1 MTTTD
6 KKTVQI
12 IVALCAQKGV
22 NRVVVSPG
30 SRNAPLSI
38 AFNREKGIDCFVI
51 VDERS
56 AAFFALGMAQKTGE
70 AVALVCT
77 SGTAL
82 LNYAPAIAEAFY
94 QRIPLIILSADR
106 PTEWIG
112 QDDSQAI
119 NQQALFAN
127 YIKYSCQLPV
137 EIMCEDEAWHVNRS
151 VNEALNLAISGRKG
165 PVHIN
170 IPLREP
176 LYGTTTKNSTP
187 QRVFNQIEGDNSLA
201 EATLQELK
209 SRLDKTP
216 KIMLLAGILPT
227 QEKKLYQTAIRRL
240 EKLAHVI
247 VLAEPIS
254 NIQTDFTITTIDRV
268 LNVISAEE
276 AELFRP
282 DLLISFGGA
291 LVSKQIK
298 TFLKNNPPKE
308 HWYLGKGEVHI
319 DTFRQLTALIQV
331 APYTFLNQFFDN
343 QAISTNKYATQWL
356 DKTKIAKQRHD
367 LFMVSAPWSDLKAFE
382 VINAALPANSDL
394 QLGNSSAVRY
404 AHLFSMTKLNS
415 IQCNRGTSGIDGSSS
430 TAVGSAYLN
439 ELTTTFISGDISFYY
454 DSNALWNKYLS
465 SNLRIIVMK
474 NGGGSL
480 FRYIPGPSEVEE
492 LEEYFETA
500 QELNIEKMASL
511 YELPFYRA
519 SSEEELIA
527 ILPQFYAPHSK
538 TVILEVSTPRL
549 ENDKVLKEY
558 FSAMKKKYTNRI
570 ICQYEIFQ

>member
-415 IQCNRGTSGIDGSSS
+415 IQCNRGTSGIDGSTS
-430 TAVGSAYLN
+430 TAVGAAYLN

>member
-1 MTTTD
+1 MSTTTD

-22 NRVVVSPG
+22 EHVVVSPG

-38 AFNREKGIDCFVI
+38 AFNREERIECYII

-56 AAFFALGMAQKTGE
+56 AAFFALGLAQKTGE

-94 QRIPLIILSADR
+94 QRIPLIVLSADR

-119 NQQALFAN
+119 NQHQVFAN
-127 YIKYSCQLPV
+127 FTKFNCQLPV
-137 EIMCEDEAWHVNRS
+137 HINCEDEAWHVNRS
-151 VNEALNLAISGRKG
+151 VNEAINLAVSGRKG

-176 LYGTTTKNSTP
+176 LYGTTLQNNLP
-187 QRVFNQIEGDNSLA
+187 QRVFNQIESNSKLA
-201 EATLQELK
+201 ESDIQDLK
-209 SRLDKTP
+209 NRFSKTP
-216 KIMLLAGILPT
+216 KIMILVGILPA
-227 QEKKLYQTAIRRL
+227 QEKESFEAVISQI
-240 EKLAHVI
+240 EKIGNVI

-254 NIQTDFTITTIDRV
+254 NIQTPMSIRTIDRV
-268 LNVISAEE
+268 LNVISADE
-276 AELFRP
+276 AEVFSP

-298 TFLKNNPPKE
+298 TFLKNNHPKE
-308 HWYLGKGEVHI
+308 HWYIGKGEVHI

-331 APYTFLNQFFDN
+331 EPFTFFEQFFAN
-343 QAISTNKYATQWL
+343 YADLGNDYASQWEV
-356 DKTKIAKQRHD
+356 KAHIALQRHNH
-367 LFMVSAPWSDLKAFE
+367 FMASAPWSDLKAFE
-382 VINAALPANSDL
+382 VINSALPSNTDL

-404 AHLFSMTKLNS
+404 AHLFPQAKLNS
-415 IQCNRGTSGIDGSSS
+415 IQCNRGTSGIDGSTS
-430 TAVGSAYLN
+430 TAVGAAWVS
-439 ELTTTFISGDISFYY
+439 TVMTTFISGDISFFY

-465 SNLRIIVMK
+465 ANLRIIVMK

-480 FRYIPGPSEVEE
+480 FRFIPGPSDVEE
-492 LEEYFETA
+492 LDDYFETA

-511 YELPFYRA
+511 YELPFYSA

-538 TVILEVSTPRL
+538 AVILEVNTPRL
-549 ENDKVLKEY
+549 ENDKVLKGY
-558 FSAMKKKYTNRI
+558 FREMKNNMPI
-570 ICQYEIFQ
+570 G

>member
-1 MTTTD
+1 MSTTTD

-22 NRVVVSPG
+22 KHVVVSPG

-38 AFNREKGIDCFVI
+38 AFNREERIECYVI

-56 AAFFALGMAQKTGE
+56 AAFFALGLAQRTGGP
-70 AVALVCT
+70 VALVCT

-119 NQQALFAN
+119 NQQQIFQN
-127 YIKYSCQLPV
+127 FTKFNCQLPV
-137 EIMCEDEAWHVNRS
+137 EINCDDEAWHVNRS
-151 VNEALNLAISGRKG
+151 VNEAINLAVSGRKG

-176 LYGTTTKNSTP
+176 LYGTTPQNNLP
-187 QRVFNQIEGDNSLA
+187 QRVFNQIESNSLLA
-201 EATLQELK
+201 DSVLQDLK
-209 SRLDKTP
+209 NRLSKSP
-216 KIMLLAGILPT
+216 KIMILAGILPAH
-227 QEKKLYQTAIRRL
+227 EKESFEGIIRQI
-240 EKLAHVI
+240 EKIGNVI

-254 NIQTDFTITTIDRV
+254 NIQTPLSIRTIDRV

-276 AELFRP
+276 SEVFRP

-308 HWYLGKGEVHI
+308 HWYIGKGEVHI

-331 APYTFLNQFFDN
+331 EPSTFLEQFFVNYPDLG
-343 QAISTNKYATQWL
+343 SDYASQWEA
-356 DKTKIAKQRHD
+356 KAHIALQRHNH
-367 LFMVSAPWSDLKAFE
+367 FMASAPWSDLKAFE
-382 VINAALPANSDL
+382 VINSALPQDTDL

-404 AHLFSMTKLNS
+404 AHLFPQAKLNS
-415 IQCNRGTSGIDGSSS
+415 IQCNRGTSGIDGSTS
-430 TAVGSAYLN
+430 TAAGAAWVS
-439 ELTTTFISGDISFYY
+439 TVMTTFISGDISFFY

-465 SNLRIIVMK
+465 ANLRIIVMK

-480 FRYIPGPSEVEE
+480 FRFIPGPSDVEE
-492 LEEYFETA
+492 LDDYFETA

-511 YELPFYRA
+511 YELAFYSA
-519 SSEEELIA
+519 SSEEDLIA

-538 TVILEVSTPRL
+538 AVILEINTPRL

-558 FSAMKKKYTNRI
+558 FREMKNNMPI
-570 ICQYEIFQ
+570 G

>member
-1 MTTTD
+1 MSTTTD
-6 KKTVQI
+6 KKIVQI

-22 NRVVVSPG
+22 RHVVVSPG

-38 AFNREKGIDCFVI
+38 AFNREERIECYVI

-56 AAFFALGMAQKTGE
+56 AAFFALGLSQKTGE

-94 QRIPLIILSADR
+94 QRIPLIVLSADR

-119 NQQALFAN
+119 NQHQVFAN
-127 YIKYSCQLPV
+127 FTKYNCQLLV
-137 EIMCEDEAWHVNRS
+137 DITCDDEAWHVNRS
-151 VNEALNLAISGRKG
+151 VNEALNLAVSGRKG

-176 LYGTTTKNSTP
+176 LYGISAKNNSSL
-187 QRVFNQIEGDNSLA
+187 RVFNQIESNSLLA
-201 EATLQELK
+201 DSVLQDLK
-209 SRLDKTP
+209 NRLSKSP
-216 KIMLLAGILPT
+216 KIMILAGILPAH
-227 QEKKLYQTAIRRL
+227 EKGLFESIICEV
-240 EKLAHVI
+240 EKNANVV
-247 VLAEPIS
+247 VLVEPIS
-254 NIQTDFTITTIDRV
+254 NIQTEGSITTIDRV
-268 LNVISAEE
+268 LNVITVDDAE
-276 AELFRP
+276 AFRP
-282 DLLISFGGA
+282 DALISFGGA

-308 HWYLGKGEVHI
+308 HWYIGKGEVHI

-331 APYTFLNQFFDN
+331 EPSTFLEQFFVNYPDLGN
-343 QAISTNKYATQWL
+343 DYASQWEA
-356 DKTKIAKQRHD
+356 KAHIALQRHNH
-367 LFMVSAPWSDLKAFE
+367 FMASAPWSDLKAFE
-382 VINAALPANSDL
+382 VINSVLPQDTDL

-404 AHLFSMTKLNS
+404 AHLFSQPKLNS
-415 IQCNRGTSGIDGSSS
+415 IQCNRGTSGIDGSTS
-430 TAVGSAYLN
+430 TAAGAAWVSDVM
-439 ELTTTFISGDISFYY
+439 TTFISGDISFFY

-465 SNLRIIVMK
+465 ANLRIIVMK

-480 FRYIPGPSEVEE
+480 FRFIPGPSDVEE
-492 LEEYFETA
+492 LDEYFETA
-500 QELNIEKMASL
+500 QELNIEKVASL

-538 TVILEVSTPRL
+538 TVILEINTPRL
-549 ENDKVLKEY
+549 ENDKVLKGY
-558 FSAMKKKYTNRI
+558 FREMKKM
-570 ICQYEIFQ
+570 CQ

>member
-1 MTTTD
+1 MSTTTD

-22 NRVVVSPG
+22 KHVVVSPG

-38 AFNREKGIDCFVI
+38 AFNREEHIECYVI

-56 AAFFALGMAQKTGE
+56 AAFFALGLAQKTGE

-94 QRIPLIILSADR
+94 QRIPLIVLSADR
-106 PTEWIG
+106 PIEWIG

-119 NQQALFAN
+119 NQHQVFAN
-127 YIKYSCQLPV
+127 FTKYNCQLPV
-137 EIMCEDEAWHVNRS
+137 DINCEDEAWHVNRS
-151 VNEALNLAISGRKG
+151 VNEAINLAVSGRKG

-176 LYGTTTKNSTP
+176 LYGTTPQNNLP
-187 QRVFNQIEGDNSLA
+187 QRVFNQIESNSKLA
-201 EATLQELK
+201 ESDIQDLK
-209 SRLDKTP
+209 NRFSKTP
-216 KIMLLAGILPT
+216 KIMILVGILPA
-227 QEKKLYQTAIRRL
+227 QEKESFEAVISQI
-240 EKLAHVI
+240 EKIGNVI

-254 NIQTDFTITTIDRV
+254 NIQTPMSIRTIDRV
-268 LNVISAEE
+268 LNVISADE
-276 AELFRP
+276 AEVFSP

-308 HWYLGKGEVHI
+308 HWYIGKGETHI

-331 APYTFLNQFFDN
+331 EPFTFLEQFFANYTDLGN
-343 QAISTNKYATQWL
+343 DYASQWEV
-356 DKTKIAKQRHD
+356 KAHIALQRHNH
-367 LFMVSAPWSDLKAFE
+367 FMASAPWSDLKAFE
-382 VINAALPANSDL
+382 VINSALPQDTDL

-404 AHLFSMTKLNS
+404 AHLFSQAKLNS
-415 IQCNRGTSGIDGSSS
+415 IQCNRGTSGIDGSTS
-430 TAVGSAYLN
+430 TAAGAAWVSDVM
-439 ELTTTFISGDISFYY
+439 TTFISGDISFFY

-465 SNLRIIVMK
+465 ANLRIIVMK

-480 FRYIPGPSEVEE
+480 FRFIPGPSDVEE
-492 LEEYFETA
+492 LDEYFETA
-500 QELNIEKMASL
+500 QEFNIEKMASL
-511 YELPFYRA
+511 YELPFYSA
-519 SSEEELIA
+519 SSEEELIS
-527 ILPQFYAPHSK
+527 ILPQFYATHNK
-538 TVILEVSTPRL
+538 VVILEVNTPRL
-549 ENDKVLKEY
+549 ENDQVLKGY
-558 FSAMKKKYTNRI
+558 FREMKKM
-570 ICQYEIFQ
+570 CQ

>member
-12 IVALCAQKGV
+12 IVALCTQKGV
-22 NRVVVSPG
+22 KRVVISPG

-38 AFNREKGIDCFVI
+38 AFNREENIECFVI

-70 AVALVCT
+70 PVALVCT

-119 NQQALFAN
+119 NQQQVFAN
-127 YIKYSCQLPV
+127 FTKCSCQLPV
-137 EIMCEDEAWHVNRS
+137 DISCDDEAWHVNRS
-151 VNEALNLAISGRKG
+151 VNEAFNLAVSGRKG

-176 LYGTTTKNSTP
+176 LYGITAKNSSP
-187 QRVFNQIEGDNSLA
+187 QRVFNQIESNSMLA
-201 EATLQELK
+201 DSAIQDLK
-209 SRLDKTP
+209 SRLNKAP
-216 KIMLLAGILPT
+216 KIMILVGILPA
-227 QEKKLYQTAIRRL
+227 QEKDLYERIIAKI
-240 EKLAHVI
+240 EKISNVI

-254 NIQTDFTITTIDRV
+254 NIQTYGSVTTIDRV
-268 LNVISAEE
+268 LNVITADE
-276 AELFRP
+276 ADSFRP
-282 DLLISFGGA
+282 GLLISFGGA

-298 TFLKNNPPKE
+298 TFLKNNPPQE
-308 HWYLGKGEVHI
+308 HWYIGKGEVHI
-319 DTFRQLTALIQV
+319 DTFRQLTALVQV
-331 APYTFLNQFFDN
+331 EPSTFLEQFFESNQFVKND
-343 QAISTNKYATQWL
+343 YATQWQE
-356 DKTKIAKQRHD
+356 KTQIALQRHNR
-367 LFMVSAPWSDLKAFE
+367 FMTTAIWSDLKAFE
-382 VINAALPANSDL
+382 IINNALPANTDL

-404 AHLFSMTKLNS
+404 AHLFPQTKLNS
-415 IQCNRGTSGIDGSSS
+415 IQCNRGTSGIDGSTS
-430 TAVGSAYLN
+430 TAVGAAWISN
-439 ELTTTFISGDISFYY
+439 VMTTFVSGDISFYY

-465 SNLRIIVMK
+465 ANLRIIVMK

-480 FRYIPGPSEVEE
+480 FRYIPGPSDVEE
-492 LEEYFETA
+492 LDDFFETA

-511 YELPFYRA
+511 YDLPFYRA
-519 SSEEELIA
+519 SSEDELWA

-538 TVILEVSTPRL
+538 TVILEVNTPRL
-549 ENDKVLKEY
+549 ENDKVLKGY
-558 FSAMKKKYTNRI
+558 FSAIKK
-570 ICQYEIFQ
+570 